1 MFLTTNYPNY
11 DICVDVFAKGSDLKL
26 RKSGYS
32 AAVVVSG
39 EAEFHNETSDFNK
52 NMVTHQCCC
61 SIVVPLKFV
70 SVDQLPANCDYLNPK
85 IYYKNDFFIVNFPK
99 LKTNSINL
107 QTIIKDEKFQDN
119 DCETVFSSAADNTS
133 SIKVSINNHGSLR
146 DNKYS
151 ITTTTNSFVNDNF
164 YYNHEISDS
173 PSLNIYTLV
182 GILILIVLVA
192 IYWIDM
198 AFKYISTISF
208 ASKSSFEFP
217 KLLSFDFG
225 SLFYG
230 SCSNQ
235 NSTATTIIS
244 TVTAK

>member
-1 MFLTTNYPNY
+1 MFLTTNYSNY
-11 DICVDVFAKGSDLKL
+11 DVNVDVFTKESDLKL
-26 RKSGYS
+26 RNSGYS

-70 SVDQLPANCDYLNPK
+70 SVDQLPKNCDYLNPK
-85 IYYKNDFFIVNFPK
+85 IYYENDFFIVNFPK
-99 LKTNSINL
+99 FKTNSINL
-107 QTIIKDEKFQDN
+107 QTILKDEKFQDI
-119 DCETVFSSAADNTS
+119 DCENVPLSSAADNIS
-133 SIKVSINNHGSLR
+133 SIKVSINRHNSLS
-146 DNKYS
+146 DNSYS
-151 ITTTTNSFVNDNF
+151 ITSTTNSLINDN
-164 YYNHEISDS
+164 HCCVQESSDS

-182 GILILIVLVA
+182 GILILVVLVA

-198 AFKYISTISF
+198 AFKYISTLNFIP
-208 ASKSSFEFP
+208 KSSFEFP

-225 SLFYG
+225 SLFRG

-235 NSTATTIIS
+235 NSTTTIIS